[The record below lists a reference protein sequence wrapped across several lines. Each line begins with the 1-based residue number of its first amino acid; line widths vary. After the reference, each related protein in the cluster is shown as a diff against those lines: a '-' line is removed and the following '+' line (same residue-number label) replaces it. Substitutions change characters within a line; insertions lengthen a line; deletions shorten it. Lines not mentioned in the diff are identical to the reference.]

1 MPSATRNILLTK
13 RTIEYLVPGDAKIK
27 DGRSLNVSK
36 QDIADILECAEGM
49 VSVYLSLPRYNVHQR
64 RQPDPEQL
72 VTKDMHE
79 DMIAGVYTSQ
89 ERMMEDT
96 NGRLDVIYY
105 PIGSIIGW
113 KILGTEWM
121 KSIML
126 WRS

>member
-1 MPSATRNILLTK
+1 M
-13 RTIEYLVPGDAKIK
+13 
-27 DGRSLNVSK
+27 SK
-36 QDIADILECAEGM
+36 QDIADIIECAEGM
-49 VSVYLSLPRYNVHQR
+49 VSVYLSLPRYNVQQR
-64 RQPDPEQL
+64 RQPDPKQL

-105 PIGSIIGW
+105 PIVSIIGW
-113 KILGTEWM
+113 KILETEWM